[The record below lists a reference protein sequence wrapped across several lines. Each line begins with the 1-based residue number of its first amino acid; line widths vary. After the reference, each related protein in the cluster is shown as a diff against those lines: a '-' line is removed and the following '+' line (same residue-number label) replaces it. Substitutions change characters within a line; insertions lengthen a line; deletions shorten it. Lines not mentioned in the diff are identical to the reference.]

1 MSPRPRR
8 PCYMNCFEKTVT
20 PERKLSLWLTVMR
33 SILAGSALWI
43 LLTGYDYFILA
54 IISLLMSLV
63 WRFQTLTMPV
73 IVILFF
79 ITTRSQELTRLPTP
93 VWGVLVAAGT
103 TLCLLGVREAINP
116 TE

>member
-1 MSPRPRR
+1 MS
-8 PCYMNCFEKTVT
+8 CFEKRIVT
-20 PERKLSLWLTVMR
+20 PERKLNVWLILMR

-43 LLTGYDYFILA
+43 LLAGYDYLPLA
-54 IISLLMSLV
+54 VISLAMSFI

-79 ITTRSQELTRLPTP
+79 ISARSQELTRLPTP
-93 VWGVLVAAGT
+93 VWGILVAAGV
-103 TLCLLGVREAINP
+103 TLCLLGVKEAINS